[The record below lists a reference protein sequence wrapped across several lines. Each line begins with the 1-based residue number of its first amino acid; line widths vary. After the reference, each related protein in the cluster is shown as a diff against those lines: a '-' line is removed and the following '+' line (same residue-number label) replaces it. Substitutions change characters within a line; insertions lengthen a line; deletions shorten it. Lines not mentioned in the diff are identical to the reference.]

1 MFVFVSEH
9 LCVCKDPLKA
19 DACFEHVVE
28 SLRGPSLCA
37 YVCVCERGARGTQ
50 VDDLRRGSST

>member
-1 MFVFVSEH
+1 M
-9 LCVCKDPLKA
+9 CKDPLKA

-37 YVCVCERGARGTQ
+37 YVCVCVREAS
-50 VDDLRRGSST
+50 VVRRLMTSVVAAAPDRSRVLH

>member
-1 MFVFVSEH
+1 M
-9 LCVCKDPLKA
+9 CKDPLKA

-37 YVCVCERGARGTQ
+37 YVYVCERGERGTQ